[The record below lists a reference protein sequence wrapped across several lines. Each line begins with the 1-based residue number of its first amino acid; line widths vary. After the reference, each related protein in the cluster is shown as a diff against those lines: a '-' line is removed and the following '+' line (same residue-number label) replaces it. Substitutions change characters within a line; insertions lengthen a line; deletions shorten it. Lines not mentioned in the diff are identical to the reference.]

1 MRIQDFSNT
10 AEFLA
15 TMNRDQLKEYAQ
27 NNAGNPY
34 LVSLALFVSDQ
45 QKAIDRSKQA
55 KAQPQASVV
64 DSAIENIAPMARA
77 SMPAE
82 EVEFDMPEDSGI
94 GQIPIDDTYFGA
106 AGGIIAFADGDLV
119 GPEFGGSVTQMA
131 DDRPKP
137 PKPTREQV
145 NAIVQALRDNKQAVG
160 LSTVRDIEE
169 GKITA
174 PNKPPVAAPKVIDL
188 PTAASQVSPAAT
200 SSAPMRATPM
210 GAGLPSLK
218 PMDIKAMFEE
228 AKKDRAVTDSPFKS
242 QFEGLARL
250 EQEAAAAETAGL
262 EKLQEK
268 YADITKGQRARQDAK
283 EKAIEAM
290 DNQGIGIGLLLFGAE
305 LMSKRNP
312 DAGVGIKG
320 YLANRDKVAAARDKL
335 SESRDRLEAAEAE
348 RGILNA
354 TELNKLRANEKKV
367 GIASQKVM
375 LKAVMD
381 TYQVDKEEGL
391 KILDLR
397 IKQGISLY
405 EQDRQDRRTQMQINA
420 KDKSPDQQIF
430 DRFLAQKGGDPIE
443 AKKAYLKEFPSTDF
457 ANMGRKVGLEA
468 AYKAYT
474 EALASPLSSELQDKK
489 LAALQKQ
496 IQTLSGA
503 APATKTATMAD
514 IEATAKAK
522 GKTVQETL
530 AAAKAQGFVV
540 Q

>member
-1 MRIQDFSNT
+1 MKIQDISNT

-15 TMNRDQLKEYAQ
+15 TMTRDQLKQYAQ

-45 QKAIDRSKQA
+45 QKAQDRSKQA
-55 KAQPQASVV
+55 KAQPQGSVV
-64 DSAIENIAPMARA
+64 DNAINNIAPMARA
-77 SMPAE
+77 TMPAE
-82 EVEFDMPEDSGI
+82 EVDFDMPEDSGI
-94 GQIPIDDTYFGA
+94 GQIPVDDTYYGA
-106 AGGIIAFADGDLV
+106 SGGIIAFADGDLITD
-119 GPEFGGSVTQMA
+119 PQFGGSSGVIE
-131 DDRPKP
+131 DDRPQLP
-137 PKPTREQV
+137 RPTQEQV
-145 NAIVQALRDNKQAVG
+145 NATIQALRDNKKTVG
-160 LSTVRDIEE
+160 LSDVIDIQS
-169 GKITA
+169 GRLTA
-174 PNKPPVAAPKVIDL
+174 PSQAAAAAPKVIDL
-188 PTAASQVSPAAT
+188 PTAASQVSPAAA
-200 SSAPMRATPM
+200 SSAPMSAAPM
-210 GAGLPSLK
+210 GAGLTSLK

-228 AKKDRAVTDSPFKS
+228 AKKDRVVTDSPFKS
-242 QFEGLARL
+242 QLEALARS
-250 EQEAAAAETAGL
+250 EQETAKAETAGL

-290 DNQGIGIGLLLFGAE
+290 DNQGIGIALLLYGAE

-312 DAGVGIKG
+312 DAGVAAKG
-320 YLANRDKVAAARDKL
+320 YLANRDKVVAARDKL

-354 TELNKLRANEKKV
+354 SELNKLRANERKV

-381 TYQVDKEEGL
+381 EFQVDKEEGL

-397 IKQGISLY
+397 IRQGISLY
-405 EQDRQDRRTQMQINA
+405 EQDRADRRAAT
-420 KDKSPDQQIF
+420 KDKSPEQLSFNQI
-430 DRFLAQKGGDPIE
+430 LAEKGGNAIE
-443 AKKAYLKEFPSTDF
+443 ARKEYQRQFPSTDF
-457 ANMGRKVGLEA
+457 ATLGRKAGLEA
-468 AYKAYT
+468 AYKALT
-474 EALASPLSSELQDKK
+474 ELTASPAPPAIKDPQI
-489 LAALQKQ
+489 AALQKQ

-503 APATKTATMAD
+503 APAAKTATMAD
-514 IEATAKAK
+514 IEATAKAR

>member
-15 TMNRDQLKEYAQ
+15 TMSREQLKEYAQ

-45 QKAIDRSKQA
+45 QKAQDRSKQA
-55 KAQPQASVV
+55 KARPQASVV

-77 SMPAE
+77 TMPAE

-94 GQIPIDDTYFGA
+94 GQIPVDDTYFGA
-106 AGGIIAFADGDLV
+106 NGGIIAFADGDLITD
-119 GPEFGGSVTQMA
+119 PQFGGSSGVIEN
-131 DDRPKP
+131 DRPQAP
-137 PKPTREQV
+137 RPTREQV
-145 NAIVQALRDNKQAVG
+145 NAIVQALRDNKQTVG
-160 LSTVRDIEE
+160 LSTYRDIEE

-174 PNKPPVAAPKVIDL
+174 PSQPAAVAPKVIDL
-188 PTAASQVSPAAT
+188 PPAASQVGPA
-200 SSAPMRATPM
+200 SSAPMSATPR

-218 PMDIKAMFEE
+218 PMDIKGMFEE

-242 QFEGLARL
+242 QLEALARS
-250 EQEAAAAETAGL
+250 EQETAKAETAGL

-290 DNQGIGIGLLLFGAE
+290 DNQGIGIALLLFGAE

-320 YLANRDKVAAARDKL
+320 YLANRDKVVAARDKL

-354 TELNKLRANEKKV
+354 SELNKLRANERKV
-367 GIASQKVM
+367 GIQSQKVM

-381 TYQVDKEEGL
+381 EYQVDKEEGL

-405 EQDRQDRRTQMQINA
+405 EQDRTDRRTAMQIGA
-420 KDKSPDQQIF
+420 KDKAPSQQIF
-430 DRFLAQKGGDPIE
+430 DQILREEGGDAIKAQKR
-443 AKKAYLKEFPSTDF
+443 YNKEFPSTDF

-468 AYKAYT
+468 AYKSLT
-474 EALASPLSSELQDKK
+474 ELIASPAPPEIKNPQI
-489 LAALQKQ
+489 AALQNQ

-503 APATKTATMAD
+503 AAPAKTATMAD
-514 IEATAKAK
+514 IEATAKAR